1 VKPDGLLQ
9 NGVPVRLDGVEMT
22 PHFTP
27 GHTKGCTTWTTTV
40 RDRGQ
45 ERRVVFACS
54 LSTPGYQV
62 VNNPKYPGMLQDY
75 KTSIATMRGLPCD
88 IFLAAH
94 PEQFGMDRKLAELQ
108 KHPDGPNPFV
118 DPSGYKAYLDE
129 SETELNEKAAAQSRK
144 QGIQKHAT
152 AGR

>member
-1 VKPDGLLQ
+1 
-9 NGVPVRLDGVEMT
+9 MT

-45 ERRVVFACS
+45 ERHVVFACS

-144 QGIQKHAT
+144 QGIQKHAA
-152 AGR
+152 AGD